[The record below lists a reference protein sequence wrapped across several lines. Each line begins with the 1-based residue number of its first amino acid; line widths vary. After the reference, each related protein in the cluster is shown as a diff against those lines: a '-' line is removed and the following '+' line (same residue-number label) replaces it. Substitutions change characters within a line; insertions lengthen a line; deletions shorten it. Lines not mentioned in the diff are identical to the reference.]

1 MKTRSPVRPRIQ
13 ASRFGVALFFA
24 IFGVTGAEPPSAELG
39 SAFSLNHAVESV
51 VAVPVNKSRV
61 LDLARPALRVSV
73 GNPDIADILV
83 LRSRQLYIVG
93 KALGTTNVVL
103 WDGQDRVQ
111 HMLSIEVTHDLQ
123 TLKEKLHHL
132 LPQETINVGSSQGTL
147 VLSGEVSSPVKM
159 DAALRLAESFAPKT
173 KDADK
178 DEKPVLNLMQ
188 LGGAQQVLLEVK
200 VAEMARTLVRRMN
213 INFNPFF
220 AGSDFKLGA
229 VGGGASFPDAIIA
242 DPFLGEVRVPMFADG
257 QMWGPA
263 LPEFSPDR
271 PGITDKGIFA
281 SYLSGDFLFE
291 MVVDAAKDRGLAKIL
306 AEPNLTTLSGQQ
318 AKFLAGGE
326 FPVPVPQDFGTI
338 AIEYKE
344 FGVGLQFV
352 PVVLDSGVINL
363 KLNVT
368 VSELQP
374 TNSLTLDLGNSGQ
387 GASQGFFVPGLA
399 KRSASSTVELKSG
412 QTIAI
417 AGLINERLRENV
429 DKLPGLGDLPVLGML
444 FRSQEYTKG
453 ETELVIFVTPRL
465 ARPVEPADIRLPTD
479 DFVDPSDT
487 AFYLLGR
494 LEGRRPTDDAVGT
507 EALRGGS
514 EGRFGH
520 DL

>member
-1 MKTRSPVRPRIQ
+1 MALLFVVSEGFGDEALRS
-13 ASRFGVALFFA
+13 L
-24 IFGVTGAEPPSAELG
+24 GA
-39 SAFSLNHAVESV
+39 AFSVNQGVESMV
-51 VAVPVNKSRV
+51 TVAINKSRV
-61 LDLARPALRVSV
+61 LDLARSASRVSV

-93 KALGTTNVVL
+93 RALGTTNVVL

-111 HMLSIEVTHDLQ
+111 GSLSIEVTHDLQ
-123 TLKEKLHHL
+123 TLKEKLHRL
-132 LPQETINVGSSQGTL
+132 LPQEAIRVESSQGTL
-147 VLSGEVSSPVKM
+147 VLSGEVSSPVRM
-159 DAALRLAESFAPKT
+159 EAALSLAESFAPPSTGEVK
-173 KDADK
+173 
-178 DEKPVLNLMQ
+178 ERPVLNLMQ

-213 INFNPFF
+213 INFNAFF
-220 AGSDFKLGA
+220 AGSNLKLGA
-229 VGGGASFPDAIIA
+229 VGGGARFPDAIIA
-242 DPFLGEVRVPMFADG
+242 DPVLGDIRVPIFADG
-257 QMWGPA
+257 QMWGPP

-271 PGITDKGIFA
+271 PGISDKGIFA

-291 MVVDAAKDRGLAKIL
+291 VIVDAAKDRGLAKIL

-326 FPVPVPQDFGTI
+326 FPVPVPQDFGSVT
-338 AIEYKE
+338 IEYKE
-344 FGVGLQFV
+344 FGVGLQFI

-374 TNSLTLDLGNSGQ
+374 SNSLTLDLGNFGQ
-387 GASQGFFVPGLA
+387 QVSQGFFVPGLA

-417 AGLINERLRENV
+417 AGLINETLRENV
-429 DKLPGLGDLPVLGML
+429 DKFPGLADVPVLGML
-444 FRSQEYTKG
+444 FRSQEYVKG

-465 ARPVEPADIRLPTD
+465 ARPIEPEDIRLPTD
-479 DFVDPSDT
+479 DFVDPNDT
-487 AFYLLGR
+487 EFYLLGL
-494 LEGRRPTDDAVGT
+494 LEGRRPSDDEFGGAVGA
-507 EALRGGS
+507 EAFRGGA